1 MYQTDFLTR
10 YPSWQPYSAGINKD
24 VVPYLIVKN
33 LYKCQGTIDEFIYF
47 LFILYFMLIFT
58 IKDTRL
64 GNLYNSLGANSY
76 TNGFN
81 KQICMLIIYVN
92 PNNGD
97 KINCLKTILNIQN
110 INITTKYL
118 RKTNR
123 PLTENPIVRKPG

>member
-1 MYQTDFLTR
+1 
-10 YPSWQPYSAGINKD
+10 
-24 VVPYLIVKN
+24 
-33 LYKCQGTIDEFIYF
+33 
-47 LFILYFMLIFT
+47 MLIFT

-97 KINCLKTILNIQN
+97 KINYLKTILNIQN
-110 INITTKYL
+110 INVTTKYL

-123 PLTENPIVRKPG
+123 PLTENPIARKPG